1 MGPRDKAGA
10 KRGKRTLDFRTGRD
24 CDVLKKKHES
34 ETGQRLESPRR
45 SPLHK
50 GAATV
55 TAC

>member
-1 MGPRDKAGA
+1 MGPRDKAGTQ
-10 KRGKRTLDFRTGRD
+10 KGKRTLDFRMGRD
-24 CDVLKKKHES
+24 CDELKKKHKS

-55 TAC
+55 TGC